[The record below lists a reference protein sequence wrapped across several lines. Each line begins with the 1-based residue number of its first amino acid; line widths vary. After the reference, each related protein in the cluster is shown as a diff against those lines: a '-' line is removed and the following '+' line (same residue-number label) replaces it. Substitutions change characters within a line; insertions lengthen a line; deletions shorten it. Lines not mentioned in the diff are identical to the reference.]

1 MELQS
6 NYLGIELTHPVV
18 ASASPLS
25 GSLDSI
31 RQIEDAGASAVV
43 MHSLFEEQLNQE
55 IASLERYTSAGAEAF
70 AEALSYFPEVT
81 TYRSSSDR
89 YLETLRQASESTDIP
104 IIGSLNGI
112 SNEGWVGYATGM
124 EQAGA
129 AAIELNVYYIP
140 ADLTTSGREVEER
153 YLSVVRAVRDAV
165 SVPLA
170 LKLSP
175 FFSAVGHMATQLVAA
190 GVDGLVLFNR
200 FYQPDF
206 DLDKLEV
213 SRTLDFSDRTEIRLG
228 LLWLSVLHRQLDVSL
243 AASSGVE
250 TGTEVVKYLM
260 AGADVVMTTSSLL
273 KHGIDH
279 IGTIKQQLIDWMD
292 ERGYDSVDQLRGCMS
307 LENVSNPTAFERANY
322 IRVLEE
328 YETGTI

>member
-292 ERGYDSVDQLRGCMS
+292 ERGYDTVDQLRGCMS

>member
-1 MELQS
+1 VELQS
-6 NYLGIELTHPVV
+6 NYLGIELAHPVV

-31 RQIEDAGASAVV
+31 RQIEDAGAAAVV

-55 IASLERYTSAGAEAF
+55 IASLERYTSVGTEAF
-70 AEALSYFPEVT
+70 AEALSYFPPVT
-81 TYRSSSDR
+81 SYRTSSDR

-175 FFSAVGHMATQLVAA
+175 FFSAVGYMATQLVAA

-213 SRTLDFSDRTEIRLG
+213 SRTLDLSNPTEIRLG
-228 LLWLSVLHRQLDVSL
+228 LLWLSVLHGRLDVSL
-243 AASSGVE
+243 AATSGVE
-250 TGTEVVKYLM
+250 SGTEVVKYLM

-273 KHGIDH
+273 RNGIGH

-292 ERGYDSVDQLRGCMS
+292 ERGYDTVDQFRGCMS
-307 LENVSNPTAFERANY
+307 LEKVSDPTAFERANY
-322 IRVLEE
+322 IRVLGE
-328 YETGTI
+328 YETGTG

>member
-1 MELQS
+1 MDLQT
-6 NYLGIELTHPVV
+6 NYLGIELTHPVA

-31 RQIEDAGASAVV
+31 HQIEDAGAAAIV
-43 MHSLFEEQLNQE
+43 MPSLFEEQLKQE
-55 IASLERYTSAGAEAF
+55 IASLERHTSAGAEAF

-81 TYRSSSDR
+81 SYRSSSDR

-112 SNEGWVGYATGM
+112 SAEGWVGYATGM

-140 ADLTTSGREVEER
+140 ADITMSGREVEER

-175 FFSAVGHMATQLVAA
+175 FFSSVGHMASQLVAA
-190 GVDGLVLFNR
+190 GADGLVLFNR

-213 SRTLDFSDRTEIRLG
+213 SRTLDLSHPAEIRLG
-228 LLWLSVLHRQLDVSL
+228 LLWLSVLHGQLEVSL
-243 AASSGVE
+243 AASSGVDS
-250 TGTEVVKYLM
+250 GTEVV
-260 AGADVVMTTSSLL
+260 
-273 KHGIDH
+273 
-279 IGTIKQQLIDWMD
+279 
-292 ERGYDSVDQLRGCMS
+292 
-307 LENVSNPTAFERANY
+307 
-322 IRVLEE
+322 
-328 YETGTI
+328 

>member
-1 MELQS
+1 MDLQT
-6 NYLGIELTHPVV
+6 NYLGIELTHPVA

-31 RQIEDAGASAVV
+31 HQIEDAGAAAIV
-43 MHSLFEEQLNQE
+43 MHSLFEEQLKQE
-55 IASLERYTSAGAEAF
+55 IASLERHTSAGAEAF

-81 TYRSSSDR
+81 SYRSSSDR

-112 SNEGWVGYATGM
+112 SAEGWVGYATGM

-140 ADLTTSGREVEER
+140 ADITMSGREVEER

-175 FFSAVGHMATQLVAA
+175 FFSSVGHMASQLVAA
-190 GVDGLVLFNR
+190 GADGLVLFNR

-213 SRTLDFSDRTEIRLG
+213 SRTLDLSHPAEIRLG
-228 LLWLSVLHRQLDVSL
+228 LLWLSVLHGQLEVSL
-243 AASSGVE
+243 AASSGVDS
-250 TGTEVVKYLM
+250 GTDVVKYLM

-273 KHGIDH
+273 KHGIGH
-279 IGTIKQQLIDWMD
+279 IGTIKQQLIDWMA
-292 ERGYDSVDQLRGCMS
+292 ERGYDTVDQLRGCMS
-307 LENVSNPTAFERANY
+307 LEKVSDPTAFERANY

-328 YETGTI
+328 FQIGPE

>member
-1 MELQS
+1 MDLQT
-6 NYLGIELTHPVV
+6 NYLGIELTHPVA

-31 RQIEDAGASAVV
+31 HQIEDAGAAAIV
-43 MHSLFEEQLNQE
+43 MHSLFEEQLKQE
-55 IASLERYTSAGAEAF
+55 IASLERHTSAGAEAF

-81 TYRSSSDR
+81 SYRSSSDR

-112 SNEGWVGYATGM
+112 SAEGWVGYATGM

-140 ADLTTSGREVEER
+140 ADITMSGREVEER

-175 FFSAVGHMATQLVAA
+175 FFSSVGHMASQLVAA
-190 GVDGLVLFNR
+190 GADGLVLFNR

-213 SRTLDFSDRTEIRLG
+213 SRTLDLSHPAEIRLG
-228 LLWLSVLHRQLDVSL
+228 LLWLSVLHGQLEVSL
-243 AASSGVE
+243 AASSGVDS
-250 TGTEVVKYLM
+250 GTEVVKYLM

-273 KHGIDH
+273 KHGIGH
-279 IGTIKQQLIDWMD
+279 IGTIKQQLIDWMA
-292 ERGYDSVDQLRGCMS
+292 ERGYDTVDQLRGCMS
-307 LENVSNPTAFERANY
+307 LEKVSDPTAFERANY

-328 YETGTI
+328 FQIGPE

>member
-1 MELQS
+1 MDLQT
-6 NYLGIELTHPVV
+6 NYLGIELTHPVA

-31 RQIEDAGASAVV
+31 HQIEDAGAAAIV
-43 MHSLFEEQLNQE
+43 MHSLFEEQLKQE
-55 IASLERYTSAGAEAF
+55 IASLERHTSAGAEAF

-81 TYRSSSDR
+81 SYRSSSDR

-112 SNEGWVGYATGM
+112 SAEGWVGYATGM

-140 ADLTTSGREVEER
+140 ADITMSGREVEER

-175 FFSAVGHMATQLVAA
+175 FFSSVGHMASQLVAA
-190 GVDGLVLFNR
+190 GADGLVLFNR

-213 SRTLDFSDRTEIRLG
+213 SRTLDLSHPAEIRLG
-228 LLWLSVLHRQLDVSL
+228 LLWLSVLHGQLEVSL
-243 AASSGVE
+243 AASSGVDS
-250 TGTEVVKYLM
+250 GTEVVKYLM

-273 KHGIDH
+273 KHGISH
-279 IGTIKQQLIDWMD
+279 IGTIKQQLIDWMA
-292 ERGYDSVDQLRGCMS
+292 ERGYDTVDQLRGCMS
-307 LENVSNPTAFERANY
+307 LEKVSDPTAFERANY

-328 YETGTI
+328 FQIGPE

>member
-6 NYLGIELTHPVV
+6 NYLGIELAHPVV

-31 RQIEDAGASAVV
+31 RQIEDAGAAAVV

-55 IASLERYTSAGAEAF
+55 IASLERYTSVGTEAF
-70 AEALSYFPEVT
+70 AEALSYFPPVT
-81 TYRSSSDR
+81 SYRTSSDR

-175 FFSAVGHMATQLVAA
+175 FFSAVGYMATQLVAA

-213 SRTLDFSDRTEIRLG
+213 SRTLDLSNPTEIRLG
-228 LLWLSVLHRQLDVSL
+228 LLWLSVLHGRLDVSL
-243 AASSGVE
+243 AATSGVE
-250 TGTEVVKYLM
+250 SGTEVVKYLM

-273 KHGIDH
+273 RNGIGH

-292 ERGYDSVDQLRGCMS
+292 ERGYDTVDQFRGCMS
-307 LENVSNPTAFERANY
+307 LEKVSDPTAFERANY
-322 IRVLEE
+322 IRVLGE
-328 YETGTI
+328 YETGTG